1 MIGLRLTKNL
11 VDVQYCSG
19 FSYQHIRYW
28 KSWETQLKLV
38 TFIGG
43 YSIETKQKVSII
55 VKFRWILLT
64 CNYAF
69 YEYTLVGIS
78 VLHVEWALNI
88 RAYSRNIIPNVFNCI
103 FVDNLWRITIE
114 TKLIKPKLVMKYIFI
129 LTW

>member
-1 MIGLRLTKNL
+1 MIGLWLTKNL

-28 KSWETQLKLV
+28 KSWETHLKLV

-69 YEYTLVGIS
+69 YEYTFVGIR
-78 VLHVEWALNI
+78 VPHVEWALNI

-103 FVDNLWRITIE
+103 FVDNLWRIIIE
-114 TKLIKPKLVMKYIFI
+114 TKLIKPKLVMKYIFV